1 MTITFHTHVKTRPGA
16 EAQRTDKDFGLTD
29 EKGREVGFRCTITPV
44 CSVIDPAHPGCG
56 WSLSF
61 TDTEFFSLHTIP
73 TRDGMSYGASTPS
86 FMAVTLAEV
95 EVEAKR
101 RTIVARKRYLKKYA
115 AA

>member
-1 MTITFHTHVKTRPGA
+1 MTITFHTHVKTRPDA
-16 EAQRTDKDFGLTD
+16 VPQRTDKDFGLTD

-56 WSLSF
+56 WSLGF

-73 TRDGMSYGASTPS
+73 TRNGMAYGASTPS

-95 EVEAKR
+95 EAEAER
-101 RTIVARKRYLKKYA
+101 RSNVARKRYLKKYA
-115 AA
+115 VA